1 MIGKIIKYMRKE
13 KNLKQDVLGKLL
25 NIDQTTLSGYET
37 QKRTVSF
44 EMMEKIAK
52 ECGFEV
58 CFINKKTGQQFT
70 ASDLKRKDL

>member
-1 MIGKIIKYMRKE
+1 MIGKIIKFMRTK

-37 QKRTVSF
+37 QKRSVSF

-52 ECGFEV
+52 ECGFEIY
-58 CFINKKTGQQFT
+58 FIDEQDGEKFKS
-70 ASDLKRKDL
+70 SDLKRKDI